1 MQSAVITSP
10 RWRKLGRDLWT
21 EKNRMALMIVAIS
34 VSLIAVGTVLG
45 SFAILTREIA
55 VNYLGTR
62 PASAT
67 VELEGDVDAALV
79 ERVRRHPA
87 VREAEARDVILAV
100 PAGWRLATTLALR
113 GGRLRPD
120 AAQHVALRGRRLAPS
135 HGHDAGRAVRGP
147 RSRSVDWPARES
159 EDATGHRAGHRGERH
174 RPRPGSRARVAGT
187 RRLWVRDARNA
198 REAGRASDA
207 P

>member
-87 VREAEARDVILAV
+87 EPAR
-100 PAGWRLATTLALR
+100 RALR
-113 GGRLRPD
+113 PRRPR
-120 AAQHVALRGRRLAPS
+120 ARPS
-135 HGHDAGRAVRGP
+135 
-147 RSRSVDWPARES
+147 
-159 EDATGHRAGHRGERH
+159 
-174 RPRPGSRARVAGT
+174 PRPGGCPG
-187 RRLWVRDARNA
+187 N
-198 REAGRASDA
+198 
-207 P
+207 

>member
-87 VREAEARDVILAV
+87 VREAEARDVILARFQQ
-100 PAGWRLATTLALR
+100 GGDWRPLLLFVVDDFAQMRLNTLR
-113 GGRLRPD
+113 SEGGAWPPPTGTMLVER
-120 AAQHVALRGRRLAPS
+120 S
-135 HGHDAGRAVRGP
+135 AVRGP

-198 REAGRASDA
+198 RE
-207 P
+207 